1 MLRFHDLWDLF
12 DHILPN
18 SLALQ
23 GVLGVRCGKLTCG
36 VWYRLTSVSEEEEAS
51 SWSWKALNWTRH
63 TQWECPPSSNTA
75 SDFPVILH
83 QTYKGYTESY
93 QRPAVRQN
101 LFTSVHTYNAAQTR
115 GLDLCRRLGT
125 KLQRHLG
132 TIRLNA
138 TGCTGTGC
146 REDSGARADHIPDDI
161 KS

>member
-1 MLRFHDLWDLF
+1 MVQVDERIGGGGSQQLVME
-12 DHILPN
+12 
-18 SLALQ
+18 
-23 GVLGVRCGKLTCG
+23 GVELDSPHPVGV
-36 VWYRLTSVSEEEEAS
+36 
-51 SWSWKALNWTRH
+51 
-63 TQWECPPSSNTA
+63 PPSSNTA